1 MGPPSWGQL
10 TKLKGT
16 QWPAAQG
23 RDTELRQEDRAS
35 FAVFSDKPP
44 PPLHRKHAP
53 PRAGQK
59 PARASHRGDK
69 QPAGCPVPAWES
81 RSSGCRGGLAVSDR
95 VGQVK
100 GRTLESPLRHFLC
113 ESSGS

>member
-16 QWPAAQG
+16 QWPADQG

-35 FAVFSDKPP
+35 FAVFSDTPP

-53 PRAGQK
+53 PRAGRGSQRG
-59 PARASHRGDK
+59 RATVGTSSRPGAQS
-69 QPAGCPVPAWES
+69 QPGGAAGVGAEEAWLCLTVWV
-81 RSSGCRGGLAVSDR
+81 RLR
-95 VGQVK
+95 VG
-100 GRTLESPLRHFLC
+100 H
-113 ESSGS
+113 